1 MKRLTAASG
10 RFPTVTSCR
19 LREPGW
25 TPEVRDSLERL
36 IQRGA
41 GQGLP
46 VVFDFDNTIVCGDIG
61 EATMAVLARNQLL
74 RKTARPLW
82 VSPTFMSS
90 EGRHVEFAGCVDA
103 TEYYESVLAPTLHGA
118 NDPSPLSNGYVWAV
132 EAMQGLRVLDVVE
145 AAREAVSLAE
155 PMQRRMIEV
164 TPGRT
169 AYPAPFFY
177 PEIVGLIALLVRAR
191 FDVWV
196 VSASNVWSV
205 RWMVLN
211 GLNPLLIERGA
222 KRGLAPDHVVGVST
236 LLADDQQRLCKDTV
250 LVRED
255 PAYARLDERALE
267 KLSLTSKLNFP
278 VPTYAGKVACIWDAL
293 GRRPFLSA
301 GDSPGDH
308 AMLSFS
314 ENRLWIARLEKP
326 GYLKSTLRLRRR
338 HPEGGW
344 LFQPTLTQ
352 ASPGFLPGYG
362 LARERL
368 GEVPQSVRDSGR
380 LLRGSGA
387 RNNLSHESG
396 GTNGGGHL

>member
-1 MKRLTAASG
+1 MKRALGNRHRRAGKEYRLLESG
-10 RFPTVTSCR
+10 
-19 LREPGW
+19 W
-25 TPEVRDSLERL
+25 APEVRATLEGL

-61 EATMAVLARNQLL
+61 EATMAVLARNGLL
-74 RKTARPLW
+74 RETASPEW
-82 VSPTFMSS
+82 VSPSFKVAD
-90 EGRHVEFAGCVDA
+90 GHRVALAGCADA
-103 TEYYESVLAPTLHGA
+103 TEYYELFLTPTPHGA
-118 NDPSPLSNGYVWAV
+118 NDPTPLANGYVWAV
-132 EAMQGLRVLDVVE
+132 EAMQGLCLLDVIE
-145 AAREAVSLAE
+145 ATREAFRLAE

-177 PEIVGLIALLVRAR
+177 PESVELIALLLRAR
-191 FDVWV
+191 FDVWI
-196 VSASNVWSV
+196 VSASNAWSV

-211 GLNPLLIERGA
+211 GLNPLLSERGV
-222 KRGLAPDHVVGVST
+222 KRGLAPDRVVGVST

-255 PAYARLDERALE
+255 PAYARLEEGTLA
-267 KLSLTSKLNFP
+267 KLRLTSKLHFP
-278 VPTYAGKVACIWDAL
+278 VPTYAGKVACIWQFL
-293 GRRPFLSA
+293 GRAPFLCA

-326 GYLKSTLRLRRR
+326 GYLKSTLRLRRG
-338 HPEGGW
+338 HPNGCW
-344 LFQPTLTQ
+344 LFQPALTQ
-352 ASPGFLPGYG
+352 GSPGFLSGQG

-368 GEVPQSVRDSGR
+368 GTVPESVRDSGR
-380 LLRGSGA
+380 LLRACVAADAKMSGRMPA
-387 RNNLSHESG
+387 AAG
-396 GTNGGGHL
+396 